1 MDIVQK
7 SIFNSGP
14 ARGIYEPPV
23 GYYTPYN
30 TPPYIAAYSDSGSW
44 LPAPDHHHHHHHHQQ
59 QQMQHIRFPTPPV
72 TPPRPVAGYG
82 YHHQRTQSVIMKAH
96 GSRTTSAGVPRI
108 SPPTTPSPAAA
119 AASAAQPVTLCATGP
134 NVIVRSS
141 RDHYRIF
148 DTLEALAQHV
158 TQRHAIASLTDG
170 LYYCR
175 WRGCQRSERGFNA
188 RYKMLVH
195 TRTHTKEKPHRCHLC
210 EKSFSRAENLKIHI
224 RSHSGEKPY
233 KCSFEGC
240 QKAYSNSSDRFK
252 HTRTHSMEK
261 PYMCKVAGCQKRYT
275 DPSSLRKHVK
285 TFKHSIHLIA
295 SQPLILPSPA
305 SCLLEASSE
314 SAFTCVLEST
324 CSSSS
329 ASAAATARY
338 YDDPNN
344 EPSDYSLKPKPDA
357 EFSSSYWLSE
367 RQHGYLQSE
376 DFFVKMDV
384 ESPLD
389 LRIHRI

>member
-7 SIFNSGP
+7 SIFN
-14 ARGIYEPPV
+14 RGIYEPPA
-23 GYYTPYN
+23 GYYTPFN
-30 TPPYIAAYSDSGSW
+30 TPPYIAPYSDSGSW
-44 LPAPDHHHHHHHHQQ
+44 LADQQ
-59 QQMQHIRFPTPPV
+59 SQQMQHIRFPTPPI
-72 TPPRPVAGYG
+72 TPPRPLAGYG
-82 YHHQRTQSVIMKAH
+82 LGQPTSPPTLPAHQNHNHSHSRTQSVIMKAQGQQDDLCPRSPGEFLDDSKSCSS
-96 GSRTTSAGVPRI
+96 GSECGTSNDFVCNW
-108 SPPTTPSPAAA
+108 
-119 AASAAQPVTLCATGP
+119 QDC
-134 NVIVRSS
+134 
-141 RDHYRIF
+141 DRIF
-148 DTLEALAQHV
+148 DTLDALAQHV
-158 TQRHAIASLTDG
+158 TQRHAIASVTDG

-295 SQPLILPSPA
+295 SQPLTLPTAP
-305 SCLLEASSE
+305 SCLLEGSGE
-314 SAFTCVLEST
+314 SAYTCLEST
-324 CSSSS
+324 SSLASS
-329 ASAAATARY
+329 GRY
-338 YDDPNN
+338 YLEDANN
-344 EPSDYSLKPKPDA
+344 EPSDYSLKPKPEA
-357 EFSSSYWLSE
+357 EYSPRYWINE

-376 DFFVKMDV
+376 DFYVQMDV

>member
-7 SIFNSGP
+7 SIFN
-14 ARGIYEPPV
+14 RGIYEPPA

-30 TPPYIAAYSDSGSW
+30 TPPYIAAYSEPGSW
-44 LPAPDHHHHHHHHQQ
+44 LSAEHQHQQ
-59 QQMQHIRFPTPPV
+59 QQMQHIRFPTPPI
-72 TPPRPVAGYG
+72 TPPRALAGYG
-82 YHHQRTQSVIMKAH
+82 LGLQRTHSVIMKAGQEDLCPRSPLEFQEDSKSCSS
-96 GSRTTSAGVPRI
+96 GSECGTSNDFVCNWI
-108 SPPTTPSPAAA
+108 D
-119 AASAAQPVTLCATGP
+119 C
-134 NVIVRSS
+134 
-141 RDHYRIF
+141 DRIF

-252 HTRTHSMEK
+252 HTRTHAMEK
-261 PYMCKVAGCQKRYT
+261 PYMCKVEGCQKRYT

-295 SQPLILPSPA
+295 SQPLTLPRAPA
-305 SCLLEASSE
+305 CLLEASSE
-314 SAFTCVLEST
+314 SAFTCLPVGGSVEST
-324 CSSSS
+324 TSSSSS
-329 ASAAATARY
+329 ACVRY
-338 YDDPNN
+338 YLDDSHS
-344 EPSDYSLKPKPDA
+344 EPSDYSMKPKPDA
-357 EFSSSYWLSE
+357 EYSPAYW
-367 RQHGYLQSE
+367 RQHSYLPSE
-376 DFFVKMDV
+376 DYFMPVDV

-389 LRIHRI
+389 LRMHRI

>member
-7 SIFNSGP
+7 SIFN
-14 ARGIYEPPV
+14 RGIYEPPA

-30 TPPYIAAYSDSGSW
+30 TPPYITPYPDSGNW
-44 LPAPDHHHHHHHHQQ
+44 LLEHQNQ
-59 QQMQHIRFPTPPV
+59 QQMQHIRFPTPPI
-72 TPPRPVAGYG
+72 TPPRPIAGYG
-82 YHHQRTQSVIMKAH
+82 LGHLASSPVADLHHRRTQSVIMKAQH
-96 GSRTTSAGVPRI
+96 GQQDDLCPRSPLESQDDIKSCSSGSECGTTNDFVCNW
-108 SPPTTPSPAAA
+108 
-119 AASAAQPVTLCATGP
+119 LEC
-134 NVIVRSS
+134 
-141 RDHYRIF
+141 DRIF

-158 TQRHAIASLTDG
+158 TQRHAVASLTDG

-175 WRGCQRSERGFNA
+175 WRGCQRSDRGFNA

-210 EKSFSRAENLKIHI
+210 DKSFSRAENLKIHI

-261 PYMCKVAGCQKRYT
+261 PYMCKVTGCQKRYT

-295 SQPLILPSPA
+295 SQPLTLPSAPA
-305 SCLLEASSE
+305 CLLEASSE
-314 SAFTCVLEST
+314 SAFTCLPAVGSVEST
-324 CSSSS
+324 TSSSSSSS
-329 ASAAATARY
+329 ASARY
-338 YDDPNN
+338 YLDDSNN
-344 EPSDYSLKPKPDA
+344 EPSDYSLKPKPGV
-357 EFSSSYWLSE
+357 EYSPSYWLNE
-367 RQHGYLQSE
+367 RQHSFLPSE
-376 DFFVKMDV
+376 DFYVKMDV

-389 LRIHRI
+389 LRMHRI